1 MIELSKPIV
10 TYNKYDDDKLKNIDV
25 NKLQDENLKKVSD
38 DFESFFA
45 QQLMDISLK
54 STNVAGEGAGADIIK
69 SMYTET
75 LSQSTQGNL
84 GISQLLYDFLSRN
97 NK

>member
-1 MIELSKPIV
+1 MELSKPLV
-10 TYNKYDDDKLKNIDV
+10 TYNKYDDNKLKDIDV
-25 NKLQDENLKKVSD
+25 NKLEDENLRKVSD
-38 DFESFFA
+38 DFEAFFA

-54 STNVAGEGAGADIIK
+54 STNVAGEGAGSDIIK
-69 SMYTET
+69 GMYTET
-75 LSQSTQGNL
+75 LSQNTQGNL

>member
-1 MIELSKPIV
+1 MIELSKPLV
-10 TYNKYDDDKLKNIDV
+10 TYNKYDDNKLKDIDV
-25 NKLQDENLKKVSD
+25 NKLEDENLRKVSD
-38 DFESFFA
+38 DFEAFFA

-54 STNVAGEGAGADIIK
+54 STNVAGEGAGSDIIK
-69 SMYTET
+69 GMYTET
-75 LSQSTQGNL
+75 LSQNTQGNL

>member
-1 MIELSKPIV
+1 MIELSKPLV
-10 TYNKYDDDKLKNIDV
+10 TYNKYDDNKLKDIDV
-25 NKLQDENLKKVSD
+25 NKLEDENLKKVSD
-38 DFESFFA
+38 DFEAFFA

-54 STNVAGEGAGADIIK
+54 STNVAGEGAGSDIIK
-69 SMYTET
+69 GMYTET
-75 LSQSTQGNL
+75 LSQNTQGNL